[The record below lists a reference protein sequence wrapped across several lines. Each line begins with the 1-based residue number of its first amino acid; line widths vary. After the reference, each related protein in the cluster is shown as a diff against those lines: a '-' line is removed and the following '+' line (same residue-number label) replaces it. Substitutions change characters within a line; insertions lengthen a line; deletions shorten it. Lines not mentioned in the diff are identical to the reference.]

1 MVRVFSSQLSGGCQT
16 LYSPMQ
22 VLISPETGQTR
33 LWKEPDLLFAV
44 VHVLTLIVNM
54 QLVRHFVVKV
64 MQMTALLCEL
74 LKRTIFS
81 AKDH

>member
-1 MVRVFSSQLSGGCQT
+1 
-16 LYSPMQ
+16 MQ
-22 VLISPETGQTR
+22 VLIRPETGQTR
-33 LWKEPDLLFAV
+33 LWKEPALLFAV

-74 LKRTIFS
+74 LKRKIFR